1 MLSSHVAFWSDGAE
15 SSDSCPKANGVKITE
30 MRIIPDKK
38 TDLNTVFGF
47 YSKLLIL
54 LLTFKS
60 ESYSENLTSI
70 QTVGEQ
76 AGSQMALAVSPIY
89 YL

>member
-1 MLSSHVAFWSDGAE
+1 MLSTHVDFCSCGAE
-15 SSDSCPKANGVKITE
+15 SSDSCPKANGVNITE
-30 MRIIPDKK
+30 IRIIPSKK
-38 TDLNTVFGF
+38 TDFNTVFGF

-70 QTVGEQ
+70 KTVGEQ
-76 AGSQMALAVSPIY
+76 AGSQMALTVSPI
-89 YL
+89 